1 MKVDMPTGLGRAP
14 EHRRERRMRVLKMA
28 RIVFNGG
35 YSVYDCR
42 VKNLS
47 ESGALLEMASLLG
60 IPNRFEIALDPTATS
75 RRLCTVMWRTDRLM
89 GVAFDQAVG
98 KGA

>member
-1 MKVDMPTGLGRAP
+1 MPTGLGRAP

-47 ESGALLEMASLLG
+47 ESGAL
-60 IPNRFEIALDPTATS
+60 PIALHQTPP
-75 RRLCTVMWRTDRLM
+75 
-89 GVAFDQAVG
+89 
-98 KGA
+98 

>member
-1 MKVDMPTGLGRAP
+1 MPTGLGRAP

-60 IPNRFEIALDPTATS
+60 IPNRFEIALEATAA

-89 GVAFDQAVG
+89 GVAFDQVVG
-98 KGA
+98 KVA